1 MFSLKVIIL
10 ISLSLLIQC
19 KHPILYQLNARAWLY
34 ELSKKY
40 KILITKIKD
49 IPSAEFDYLQEN
61 NIDIVWVMGVWK
73 LGKYGLEFDKKL
85 DYSNVLPDW
94 NEDDVIGSPF
104 AITEYTCNLDIGTN
118 EDLIWLREQLNSRNM
133 KLMLDFVPNHS
144 AVDAPTAQSNRKLYV
159 RAPEGK
165 SDPSRYTDSGFAYGK
180 YHGIEPWRDVIQ
192 WNYWEEETRK
202 FMKDNLMTV
211 LSYADGVRCDV
222 ASLMLN
228 DVFGETWKEE
238 MEYWGYKKPKNE
250 FWEYA
255 LKEAKEKYP
264 NSIFLAEVFV
274 DWEIELL
281 YKLGFTYTY
290 NLDLLQKLKGDSNE
304 VNTYMKSLTLNY
316 LEHSA
321 HFVENHDIERVV
333 YSMGNNIEKAKAAGT
348 IAATIG
354 GMIFIYHGQ
363 WSGYE
368 NRLEVHLRRQVE
380 EKENEDVK
388 KYYQKLMKILKE
400 PAFTSSS
407 FHYIDNITGNLKDNL
422 VAYIRET
429 EDNHYLIVVNYSSKE
444 GCSHVPIYN
453 VEPKDGRAN
462 FLEVMEGYLYAIS
475 EDAIK
480 KSGLI
485 VCLNPW
491 EAKIYKYNY

>member
-1 MFSLKVIIL
+1 
-10 ISLSLLIQC
+10 
-19 KHPILYQLNARAWLY
+19 
-34 ELSKKY
+34 
-40 KILITKIKD
+40 
-49 IPSAEFDYLQEN
+49 
-61 NIDIVWVMGVWK
+61 
-73 LGKYGLEFDKKL
+73 
-85 DYSNVLPDW
+85 
-94 NEDDVIGSPF
+94 
-104 AITEYTCNLDIGTN
+104 
-118 EDLIWLREQLNSRNM
+118 
-133 KLMLDFVPNHS
+133 
-144 AVDAPTAQSNRKLYV
+144 
-159 RAPEGK
+159 
-165 SDPSRYTDSGFAYGK
+165 
-180 YHGIEPWRDVIQ
+180 
-192 WNYWEEETRK
+192 
-202 FMKDNLMTV
+202 MKDNLMTV

-222 ASLMLN
+222 ASLILN

-238 MEYWGYKKPKNE
+238 LEFWGYKRPKNE

-255 LKEAKEKYP
+255 LEEAKAKYP

-304 VNTYMKSLTLNY
+304 VNTYMKSLTLDY

-348 IAATIG
+348 IAATVG

-363 WSGYE
+363 WSGYV

-380 EKENEDVK
+380 EKENEGVK

-407 FHYIDNITGNLKDNL
+407 FHYIDDITGNLKDNL

-429 EDNHYLIVVNYSSKE
+429 EDNHYLIVVNYSSNE

-462 FLEVMEGYLYAIS
+462 FLEVMEGYQYAIS

-480 KSGLI
+480 KYGLT

-491 EAKIYKYNY
+491 ETKIYKYNY